1 MKYNLKE
8 NFKSNL
14 KYDFDMSKSTWFQT
28 GGKSFAYCLV
38 NSYEDLKI
46 ILMQTPD
53 EMPIFLLGAGSNVL
67 IRDGGFKGIII
78 KLGREFNKI
87 KLEDNKIVVGA
98 STLDIM
104 LSQFAAKNSIK
115 GFEFFS
121 GIPGT
126 IGGAVKMNA
135 GCYGSETKKII
146 DSVVTINRFGEE
158 KCLKNIDLDFKYRSS
173 AIKKNIFVKKA
184 FFNVVIGDAEEIII
198 NRSEILKKRRE
209 SQPLQVKTGGSTF
222 KNPNNQFAAKLIEES
237 DCKGMEVG
245 GAIVS
250 TKHANF
256 LINQNNASA
265 GDIEN
270 LGEKIKEKVFNKFHI
285 MLEWEIKIIG
295 DKL

>member
-1 MKYNLKE
+1 MKYSFKK

-14 KYDFDMSKSTWFQT
+14 KYNFNMSKSTWFQT

-38 NSYEDLKI
+38 NSYDDLRL
-46 ILMQTPD
+46 ILIQTPN

-78 KLGREFNKI
+78 KLGKEFNKI
-87 KLEDNKIVVGA
+87 KLENDKIVAGA
-98 STLDIM
+98 SALDIM

-115 GFEFFS
+115 GFEFLS

-126 IGGAVKMNA
+126 VGGAIKMNA
-135 GCYGSETKKII
+135 GCYGSETKEII
-146 DSVVTINRFGEE
+146 DRVQIIDRFGEE
-158 KCLKNIDLDFKYRSS
+158 SFLTNKNLDFKYRRS
-173 AIKKNIFVKKA
+173 AIHNNIFVKKA
-184 FFNVVIGDAEEIII
+184 FFKAEIGDTEEILS
-198 NRSEILKKRRE
+198 NRNEILKKRKE

-222 KNPNNQFAAKLIEES
+222 KNPNNQFAAKLIEKAG
-237 DCKGMEVG
+237 CKGMEVG
-245 GAIVS
+245 DAIVS